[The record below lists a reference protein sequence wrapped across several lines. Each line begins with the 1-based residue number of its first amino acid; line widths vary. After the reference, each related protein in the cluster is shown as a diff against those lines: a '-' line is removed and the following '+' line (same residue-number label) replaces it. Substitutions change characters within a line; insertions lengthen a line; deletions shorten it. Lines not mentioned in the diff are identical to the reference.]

1 MAHFADWPGVLMFG
15 SIGGF
20 EIIALL
26 AIALLVFGPR
36 RLPEVGRWVAR
47 GLNEL
52 RKAAAEVKS
61 AVESEADLSEM
72 TRVAGDLKRAVNTEA
87 RRLFTDLEEE
97 ASLPALRREAPP
109 LPSPTSAR
117 EAGSALAPEGER
129 PAATE
134 EAGPGP
140 EEPSHR

>member
-1 MAHFADWPGVLMFG
+1 MFG

-36 RLPEVGRWVAR
+36 RLPEVGRWIAR
-47 GLNEL
+47 GLAEL

-61 AVESEADLSEM
+61 AVESEADLSEV
-72 TRVAGDLKRAVNTEA
+72 TRVAGDLRKAVNTEA

-97 ASLPALRREAPP
+97 ASIRPERGEAPNRPP
-109 LPSPTSAR
+109 LPATKK
-117 EAGSALAPEGER
+117 AGGAAPAPEPEGDGKSA
-129 PAATE
+129 PE
-134 EAGPGP
+134 EPGPGP